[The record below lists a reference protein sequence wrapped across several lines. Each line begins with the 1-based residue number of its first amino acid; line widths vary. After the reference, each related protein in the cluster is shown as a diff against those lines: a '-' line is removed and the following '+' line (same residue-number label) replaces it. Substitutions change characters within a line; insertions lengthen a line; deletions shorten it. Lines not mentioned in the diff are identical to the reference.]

1 MMNDDYEFESRGSRL
16 WCFSGR
22 VGACVLTTIMLIMV
36 VIAAVFFVFASN
48 RPLQDVQIHRIQNV
62 LASEQELMLD
72 LFVGAINPNT
82 LAISIG
88 EMNLNVFA
96 KSKHVGAGHTDNFSN
111 RPTRQRR
118 GGSGD
123 NPSPIQDPD
132 GHWHNPNE
140 PHHDDSDLENDA
152 QTMLLGRI
160 FHFDQALIFPA
171 SPLSSVEHKSSG
183 QLRLTKPG
191 NKTEAGGSARW
202 EDLIQYP
209 FELIVRGVLK
219 YQLPIS
225 ARLQSAAVG
234 AKVMVHPEE
243 GLDGR
248 GSMRIEPV
256 NESEKWEWIEWPDE
270 EEDEE
275 D

>member
-1 MMNDDYEFESRGSRL
+1 ML
-16 WCFSGR
+16 
-22 VGACVLTTIMLIMV
+22 VLV

-48 RPLQDVQIHRIQNV
+48 RPLQDVKIYRIHNV
-62 LASEQELMLD
+62 LASEQELMFD
-72 LFVGAINPNT
+72 LLVGATNPNT

-88 EMNLNVFA
+88 AMDVNVFA
-96 KSKHVGAGHTDNFSN
+96 KSRHVGVGHVEPAPS
-111 RPTRQRR
+111 TRQRR
-118 GGSGD
+118 RGQTPPD
-123 NPSPIQDPD
+123 YNPNPSQDSD
-132 GHWHNPNE
+132 GHWLNPDD
-140 PHHDDSDLENDA
+140 PHHDSDSETDA

-160 FHFDQALIFPA
+160 FNFDQALLFPA
-171 SPLSSVEHKSSG
+171 SPLTSSEHKASG

-202 EDLIQYP
+202 EEVIQYP

-248 GSMRIEPV
+248 GSMRVEPV
-256 NESEKWEWIEWPDE
+256 DESERWQWIEWPNEDQE
-270 EEDEE
+270 EEDE